1 MAEPAPSITPGVP
14 GDAITASDISCMLAV
29 RGEAETPQELQKSL
43 AHYAASL
50 NLYILQTALGPY
62 NGEHTERDLDGVIRR
77 LDSQPIQQS
86 ITELKAMTE
95 HNKEMQ
101 KAMVKPTAEQG
112 TGISHTDPLY
122 NAISQIVSEEET
134 KFLDFLEMIVLLER
148 AVNIKATISD
158 LRRIITAMA
167 ASPSALSIS
176 SMTKR
181 VLELNKLLPFLVSA
195 RRLYELGYLSSFNG
209 PLRTYN
215 EMLAKRVAAKALPGA
230 PPLNQLRDY
239 SDLPI
244 KDAIDILDLE
254 VISIAHTL
262 IDQNAR
268 QSAGSSSSESQARP
282 TRAVVL
288 RRRRDAGSSIKD
300 FVGASKRFE

>member
-14 GDAITASDISCMLAV
+14 GNAITASDISCMLAV

-112 TGISHTDPLY
+112 TGNSHTDPLF
-122 NAISQIVSEEET
+122 NAIAQIVSEET
-134 KFLDFLEMIVLLER
+134 KFSVFLAMFVLLER

-158 LRRIITAMA
+158 LRQIITTMA
-167 ASPSALSIS
+167 ASPSTLSIS
-176 SMTKR
+176 SMTER
-181 VLELNKLLPFLVSA
+181 VIELNELLPSLVSA
-195 RRLYELGYLSSFNG
+195 RRLYELGYLSSIIG

-215 EMLAKRVAAKALPGA
+215 EMLARRVAAKALPGA

-268 QSAGSSSSESQARP
+268 QSVGSSSSESQARP